1 MLISQLGYI
10 VHPSH
15 PHLGASPD
23 GLLASPDGLLASPDG
38 LLASPDGLLASPDGL
53 LASHDGLLMCDCC
66 GLGVLEIKCPYILSK
81 MHAFIKRL
89 RCVMIHHHVNVS
101 SLLLSRPVTN
111 RDIQSFIL

>member
-38 LLASPDGLLASPDGL
+38 LL
-53 LASHDGLLMCDCC
+53 MCDCC
-66 GLGVLEIKCPYILSK
+66 GLGVLEIKCPYIL
-81 MHAFIKRL
+81 L
-89 RCVMIHHHVNVS
+89 GYVP
-101 SLLLSRPVTN
+101 SL
-111 RDIQSFIL
+111 